1 MSIYSTNLCP
11 EVIDPA
17 CPEGH
22 IKMITIDGM
31 WKWALLEDVLKME
44 ADKVRLYKAERESII
59 KQFCEPV
66 EEEQPSIPLE
76 EMESNVWK
84 QLDDQVI
91 PSDSYISLDAIQRG
105 TLAVDYV
112 STSTHLIADV
122 PASAKSVPHSTG
134 LRGDV
139 HSVGAPLNFRPNI
152 PKIALK
158 RKSPRKSL
166 SSR

>member
-11 EVIDPA
+11 EVIDPT
-17 CPEGH
+17 CPSGH
-22 IKMITIDGM
+22 VKMLTMDGM
-31 WKWALLEDVLKME
+31 WKWTLLEDVLKRE
-44 ADKVRLYKAERESII
+44 ADKARLYEVELESII
-59 KQFCEPV
+59 KQLREPV

-84 QLDDQVI
+84 PLGDQVI
-91 PSDSYISLDAIQRG
+91 PSDSCISLNAIQSG
-105 TLAVDYV
+105 TLAVDYA
-112 STSTHLIADV
+112 STSTYLITDV
-122 PASAKSVPHSTG
+122 PASAKCVPRSTG

-139 HSVGAPLNFRPNI
+139 YSAGAPLIFCPNI

-158 RKSPRKSL
+158 RKSPLKSL

>member
-22 IKMITIDGM
+22 IKMLTIDGM
-31 WKWALLEDVLKME
+31 WKWALLEDVLKRE
-44 ADKVRLYKAERESII
+44 ADKARLHKAERESIT
-59 KQFCEPV
+59 KQLRGPV

-84 QLDDQVI
+84 PLDDQVI
-91 PSDSYISLDAIQRG
+91 PSDSCISLNAIQSG
-105 TLAVDYV
+105 TLSVDYTL
-112 STSTHLIADV
+112 TSTYLIADV
-122 PASAKSVPHSTG
+122 PASAKGVPHSIG

-139 HSVGAPLNFRPNI
+139 HSVGAPLIFCPNI

-158 RKSPRKSL
+158 RKSLRKSL